1 MQNWLTKFKGVFD
14 ISDDLRPGKPEIR
27 IRMREGALVSGIN
40 AQSVAAQLRS
50 AYYGKTV
57 SEIQVDEE
65 SYEID
70 VRLTDTDKNSLA
82 DLAYFHVTLPD
93 GKQAPLGSVAVLTE
107 DRGYARIAAV
117 NGLRCVTIQGDVDT
131 EMANASEIIS
141 KLKKEFMPA
150 FGKKYPEIR
159 TSLEGASKESEK
171 TGRSLMRG
179 FIIGLTGIFILLSFQ
194 FRSYTEPLV
203 VMAAIPF
210 AFIGV
215 IWGHIIM
222 GIDMC
227 MPSLMGAISLCGIV
241 VNDSILLVE
250 FIKIRR
256 RQKYDIADAARQASR
271 ERFRAVLLTSVTT
284 IAGLIPLLRNEDLI
298 KSQTKLVIFAKL
310 CMIHIMKI
318 QKYSLEIEVK
328 MRAFYE

>member
-1 MQNWLTKFKGVFD
+1 
-14 ISDDLRPGKPEIR
+14 
-27 IRMREGALVSGIN
+27 
-40 AQSVAAQLRS
+40 
-50 AYYGKTV
+50 
-57 SEIQVDEE
+57 
-65 SYEID
+65 
-70 VRLTDTDKNSLA
+70 
-82 DLAYFHVTLPD
+82 
-93 GKQAPLGSVAVLTE
+93 
-107 DRGYARIAAV
+107 
-117 NGLRCVTIQGDVDT
+117 
-131 EMANASEIIS
+131 
-141 KLKKEFMPA
+141 MPA

-159 TSLEGASKESEK
+159 TSLEGASKESQK

-215 IWGHIIM
+215 IWGHIFM
-222 GIDMC
+222 GLDLC

-284 IAGLIPLLRNEDLI
+284 IAGLIPLLMEKSLQAQILIPLAASIVFGLMATTVLVLIVVPSMYTIMGDLG
-298 KSQTKLVIFAKL
+298 LAE
-310 CMIHIMKI
+310 KI
-318 QKYSLEIEVK
+318 QGDVL
-328 MRAFYE
+328 A